1 MSTKKLKGDTT
12 ILPVAEKFADKGS
25 ERMVLSCVLNVPD
38 LLIDV
43 TSRLAERD
51 FLSDNH
57 RALYSILAS
66 LYGRG
71 VKTFDIMAV
80 VNEATD
86 KGMLKLVGGA
96 EYIDALMYNP
106 VNPANLDVY
115 LLKVLECSTKYKLYR
130 RTETIQANILA
141 NIGSMDDAEPAD
153 MLIAQA
159 ETSIL
164 EVSMEAKQVEDAHNL
179 ADGLEAVLKSKQ
191 ENPVDVM
198 GLSSN
203 IELLDK
209 SINGFTPGSLTVVA
223 ARQKGGKCLSGDSLV
238 LDTKTGE
245 LKPIKSFSG
254 KSATFEGGKF
264 YSRNVYG
271 PISNGFKTVYEVST
285 RSGLKMKVTNNHP
298 FLHSS
303 GWADINSGKIQQG
316 QHIAVASDLPF
327 FGTEDLPS
335 EDVKLLAYWLSEGSR
350 GGRHI
355 SATNPEIIHDIL
367 EALEKIGAAGNEL
380 GGAVRTKS
388 TQDRRDSFISYLDLR
403 EKITSY
409 CKVNNTTRKEMSSLA
424 GITPTT
430 LHNTQH
436 NGLCTEGTFKKLEKL
451 DPVLFNYDE
460 DFSSFLSGNLLK
472 NPVQKLLEGYGVN
485 VNSYSY
491 EKVIPKCVFRLNK
504 EKLSLFL
511 NRLYSGDGWVTKREI
526 GYSTSSSEM
535 ADQIKALLL
544 RFGIVAYKRKKS
556 TSRRDNYC
564 LTIRKGRWMRR
575 FINDI
580 GCLGRQKQINS
591 IADSL
596 NTRKD
601 SDTFGN
607 PPKGL
612 QKKLMLSL
620 GNLGLSF
627 SSLSK
632 ILGFTVRDGRNL
644 STHNFNQVA
653 RYIGD
658 RELESLSTSSIFW
671 DEIVSVKEMGVEEVF
686 DIQITDGEPNFVANG
701 FVVHNSTLLLNWA
714 THIAFTQ
721 GIPVLY
727 IDTEL
732 STAEVQM
739 RAVSH
744 LSQVPERLV
753 TNGKYIENEQLTSNV
768 WRAHAVMGKG
778 QLFHKYMPGFSMDA
792 VKSMVRKY
800 HAREGIGAFFFDY
813 IKLPE
818 VSGNDAFKEHQI
830 LGNIATGLKD
840 LAGQLNIPV
849 IAAAQIKRGDS
860 ANPKTRFH
868 DSDVADSDRIGRFCT
883 NLLAI
888 GQKTKKEIEEDGL
901 TCGTHRLQ
909 VLLARSG
916 TPNYYGIDMHCN
928 LPTLTMKQAEHQ
940 AYLLATAEQVG
951 H

>member
-1 MSTKKLKGDTT
+1 MSLKGN
-12 ILPVAEKFADKGS
+12 AEVSSNLKDKFSDKGS

-43 TSRLAERD
+43 TSRVAERD

-71 VKTFDIMAV
+71 IKTFDIMAV

-130 RTETIQANILA
+130 RTEAIQDNILA
-141 NIGSMDDAEPAD
+141 NVGPSDDVDPAD
-153 MLIAQA
+153 ILIAKA
-159 ETSIL
+159 ETDIL
-164 EVSMEAKQVEDAHNL
+164 EVSMAAKQVDDAINIASDL
-179 ADGLEAVLKSKQ
+179 AEVLKSKQ

-203 IELLDK
+203 IVLLDK
-209 SINGFTPGSLTVVA
+209 AINGFTPGSLSVVA
-223 ARQKGGKCLSGDSLV
+223 ARQKGGK
-238 LDTKTGE
+238 
-245 LKPIKSFSG
+245 
-254 KSATFEGGKF
+254 
-264 YSRNVYG
+264 
-271 PISNGFKTVYEVST
+271 
-285 RSGLKMKVTNNHP
+285 
-298 FLHSS
+298 
-303 GWADINSGKIQQG
+303 
-316 QHIAVASDLPF
+316 
-327 FGTEDLPS
+327 
-335 EDVKLLAYWLSEGSR
+335 
-350 GGRHI
+350 
-355 SATNPEIIHDIL
+355 
-367 EALEKIGAAGNEL
+367 
-380 GGAVRTKS
+380 
-388 TQDRRDSFISYLDLR
+388 
-403 EKITSY
+403 
-409 CKVNNTTRKEMSSLA
+409 
-424 GITPTT
+424 
-430 LHNTQH
+430 
-436 NGLCTEGTFKKLEKL
+436 
-451 DPVLFNYDE
+451 
-460 DFSSFLSGNLLK
+460 
-472 NPVQKLLEGYGVN
+472 
-485 VNSYSY
+485 
-491 EKVIPKCVFRLNK
+491 
-504 EKLSLFL
+504 
-511 NRLYSGDGWVTKREI
+511 
-526 GYSTSSSEM
+526 
-535 ADQIKALLL
+535 
-544 RFGIVAYKRKKS
+544 
-556 TSRRDNYC
+556 
-564 LTIRKGRWMRR
+564 
-575 FINDI
+575 
-580 GCLGRQKQINS
+580 
-591 IADSL
+591 
-596 NTRKD
+596 
-601 SDTFGN
+601 
-607 PPKGL
+607 
-612 QKKLMLSL
+612 
-620 GNLGLSF
+620 
-627 SSLSK
+627 
-632 ILGFTVRDGRNL
+632 
-644 STHNFNQVA
+644 
-653 RYIGD
+653 
-658 RELESLSTSSIFW
+658 
-671 DEIVSVKEMGVEEVF
+671 
-686 DIQITDGEPNFVANG
+686 
-701 FVVHNSTLLLNWA
+701 STLLLNWA

-753 TNGKYIENEQLTSNV
+753 TNGKYIENEAMTSNV

-778 QLFHKYMPGFSMDA
+778 ELFHKYMPGFTMEA

-818 VSGNDAFKEHQI
+818 TTGNDSFKEHQI

-883 NLLAI
+883 NLMAI

-909 VLLARSG
+909 ILLARSG

-940 AYLLATAEQVG
+940 AYLLATADQVG
-951 H
+951 R